1 MPRQYARGARRC
13 LAVAMVLASSCSS
26 DEQTEPSDRR
36 IESQIYIALA
46 WDDLT
51 TDERQL
57 VCDLD
62 AADLKVFLDGL
73 ALADGDP
80 PDTDA
85 VADFLA
91 ESC

>member
-1 MPRQYARGARRC
+1 MRAIALVC
-13 LAVAMVLASSCSS
+13 TVALTACGGS
-26 DEQTEPSDRR
+26 DETTERDRR
-36 IESQIYIALA
+36 VESQIYIALA

-51 TDERQL
+51 ADERQV

-62 AADLKVFLDGL
+62 SADLERFLDGL